1 MASLAAF
8 GREQA
13 IRASNLTR
21 SIDAQ
26 KLDQTNVRRQLE
38 NANNQAYQSVAVA
51 PVPGRRPAPP
61 VLQAS
66 QSTNALPFI
75 AQGLQGAFSGLSNAG
90 VFGQGAQDAGL
101 GINTSSGVYQGS
113 KSTYGRGFDFNTS
126 QFMLGGS

>member
-21 SIDAQ
+21 SIEAQ

-61 VLQAS
+61 VLQAT
-66 QSTNALPFI
+66 QSTNYTPFI
-75 AQGLQGAFSGLSNAG
+75 GPRWLVDFWLKVVSLVQEGLQN
-90 VFGQGAQDAGL
+90 
-101 GINTSSGVYQGS
+101 GVYRGS
-113 KSTYGRGFDFNTS
+113 LLKI
-126 QFMLGGS
+126 